1 MSTSDELVGGGT
13 ESLKKYHHETPTAR
27 ITAQETLAQYI
38 TKFTFASFLD
48 CFNDDNFEKYRWNA
62 EPAVRR
68 MKEEAVI
75 FLLVV
80 IDATAQQMGKN
91 GGNAQ
96 DELLQFFA
104 DLTGQKMVAGEQA
117 YQPFN
122 VQDRDPYS
130 QQQLPEMTA
139 LYDAAVQLTHRFREL
154 KQGDIA
160 KIAELRNAFD
170 AQFSEV
176 IVAVQLLWKATQT
189 TQQLPEV
196 FAARQAAVLS
206 FLEKVTDHTKNG

>member
-1 MSTSDELVGGGT
+1 
-13 ESLKKYHHETPTAR
+13 
-27 ITAQETLAQYI
+27 
-38 TKFTFASFLD
+38 
-48 CFNDDNFEKYRWNA
+48 
-62 EPAVRR
+62 
-68 MKEEAVI
+68 
-75 FLLVV
+75 
-80 IDATAQQMGKN
+80 
-91 GGNAQ
+91 
-96 DELLQFFA
+96 
-104 DLTGQKMVAGEQA
+104 MVAGEQA

-122 VQDRDPYS
+122 VQDRDAYS